1 MDTAYKTT
9 LELDKVLNR
18 AVQLCACQETK
29 EMMQALEPAPT
40 IEDERY
46 DLTQTNAI
54 NALLIKNGS
63 PRFGSVREVRRIVAH
78 ARKGGILSMG
88 ELLEIA
94 ATLRNFSGL
103 SQWYGLSEHEMLPT
117 DDLFFALAPQPVLE
131 KQISESII
139 SPEEMADTASVTLHD
154 LRRKIR
160 QTEDSIRTKLDN
172 IIRNSTTNK
181 FLQDAV
187 VSLRNG
193 RYVVPVRAEYRGEVG
208 GVIHDVS
215 STGATVFVEPT
226 AVVEAN
232 ARIMQLRA
240 QEQEEITRILTSFS
254 NPLLGILV
262 GIAFTSILQ
271 SASAAVGILQA
282 LSITGAITFEI
293 AFPIIMGVAIGAAVP
308 VLLSALGANLNGKR
322 TAFIYLLIDVL
333 GVLIWALLFYGAN
346 AIIHFTFLD
355 TVMSS
360 VSIALM
366 NTLFRLATVIVL
378 LPCIGLMEHMVE
390 LLFPDDGS
398 AAEEQEMD
406 RLEERFLQH
415 PALSIEQSRL
425 VTNSMAERAE
435 GNLLMAV
442 GLRNRWSDKDFRM
455 VGETESVIDRY
466 EDKLG
471 TYLMKITSKSLS
483 QSQSEEVSKYLHTIS
498 DFERIS
504 DHALNISE
512 AAKEIHDKDLQFSPE
527 ACHELDVIESA
538 VREILSIA
546 VGAFV
551 ENDPQRAARVE
562 PLEEIID
569 GLCDEMKSHHVDR
582 LQSGSCTLNQ
592 GFVFNDLLTNYER
605 VADHCSNIA
614 VAIIELESD
623 SFDTHEYLNSVRAM
637 KSSSF
642 ARYYEEYKQ
651 EYHL

>member
-1 MDTAYKTT
+1 MSVADVISLLGGIALFLFGMSLMGEGLKKVAGSR
-9 LELDKVLNR
+9 LELVLYKLSSTPLKGVLLGTGVTAVIQSSSATSVMVVGFVNSGMMKVKQAIGVIMGAILGTSVTGWILCLSSLEGGSGV
-18 AVQLCACQETK
+18 VQLLSTEV
-29 EMMQALEPAPT
+29 
-40 IEDERY
+40 
-46 DLTQTNAI
+46 LT
-54 NALLIKNGS
+54 G
-63 PRFGSVREVRRIVAH
+63 IVAVV
-78 ARKGGILSMG
+78 GI
-88 ELLEIA
+88 I
-94 ATLRNFSGL
+94 LRMFTGKTSN
-103 SQWYGLSEHEMLPT
+103 
-117 DDLFFALAPQPVLE
+117 
-131 KQISESII
+131 
-139 SPEEMADTASVTLHD
+139 
-154 LRRKIR
+154 
-160 QTEDSIRTKLDN
+160 
-172 IIRNSTTNK
+172 
-181 FLQDAV
+181 
-187 VSLRNG
+187 
-193 RYVVPVRAEYRGEVG
+193 RYVGEILLGFAVLMYG
-208 GVIHDVS
+208 MSAMSGAVS
-215 STGATVFVEPT
+215 PLRES
-226 AVVEAN
+226 EAF
-232 ARIMQLRA
+232 I
-240 QEQEEITRILTSFS
+240 RILTSFS
-254 NPLLGILV
+254 NPILGILV
-262 GIAFTSILQ
+262 GLAFTSVLQ

-282 LSITGAITFEI
+282 LAITGAVTFEV
-293 AFPIIMGVAIGAAVP
+293 ALPIVMGIAIGAAVP

-355 TVMSS
+355 AVMSS

-406 RLEERFLQH
+406 RLEERFLLH

-582 LQSGSCTLNQ
+582 LQSGSCTLNL